1 MKNTKI
7 VFVDLDGTLKNSHQK
22 ISMKNKVI
30 IEKLSNLGIL
40 IVFTTGRPL
49 NYTISLSKQFSAS
62 NYVISSN
69 GAEIYNYFNKK
80 IIYNSIIPKETIIKL
95 NELIKKYNLFFIANC
110 LLKSYTNKDFGDP
123 GKKIVNSLE
132 DILDEKISQLIVES
146 FDIETMKIFK
156 KELMNIPNIKI
167 ANKSQNTKDSN
178 KILFYDITNKEVTKG
193 NAIKILCDYLKI
205 DINKTMAIGDSDNDI
220 EMLQIANIK
229 IAMSNAT
236 DSLKKVAKFIT
247 LSNDQEGVAIV
258 LERLY
263 DELIRQ
269 E

>member
-1 MKNTKI
+1 MKSTKI
-7 VFVDLDGTLKNSHQK
+7 VFVDLDGTLKNNNQK
-22 ISMKNKVI
+22 ISIRNKEI
-30 IEKLSNLGIL
+30 IEKLFDIGIL
-40 IVFTTGRPL
+40 VVFTTGRPL

-80 IIYNSIIPKETIIKL
+80 IIYNSIISNEVLIKL

-123 GKKIVNSLE
+123 GKKIINSLE
-132 DILDEKISQLIVES
+132 DIFDEKISQLIVES
-146 FDIETMKIFK
+146 YDIESMKKFK
-156 KELMNIPNIKI
+156 KELINIPNIKI
-167 ANKSQNTKDSN
+167 SNKSRNPKDSN
-178 KILFYDITNKEVTKG
+178 KILFYDITNKDVSKG

-220 EMLQIANIK
+220 EMLQVSNVK

-236 DSLKKVAKFIT
+236 DNLKKVANFVT
-247 LSNDQEGVAIV
+247 LSNDQEGVAVV
-258 LERLY
+258 LEQLY